1 MKKLFWI
8 FIASPV
14 LFSARIWAQE
24 TVKDTVFL
32 IPFADTVL
40 LDEVVVKAH
49 KTIPMNNR
57 WSDLQP
63 VDLVTVAG
71 ANGNL
76 YKALETL
83 PGTQIQGESGR
94 LLVRGGSSDET
105 QTYIDGMHVLNPY
118 TSTA

>member
-49 KTIPMNNR
+49 KTLSLIH
-57 WSDLQP
+57 
-63 VDLVTVAG
+63 
-71 ANGNL
+71 
-76 YKALETL
+76 
-83 PGTQIQGESGR
+83 I
-94 LLVRGGSSDET
+94 
-105 QTYIDGMHVLNPY
+105 
-118 TSTA
+118 

>member
-76 YKALETL
+76 YKALKHFRVRRFKERA
-83 PGTQIQGESGR
+83 GGCWYVAEVVMRHR
-94 LLVRGGSSDET
+94 LISMGC
-105 QTYIDGMHVLNPY
+105 MF
-118 TSTA
+118 